1 MHRGDNDDV
10 EREGEAERKEALLL
24 CEGRINRA
32 V

>member
-24 CEGRINRA
+24 CKGRIE
-32 V
+32 